1 MRILVPHI
9 LLVED
14 DAILR
19 AEMCEY
25 LTRRNNSVRA
35 CGSVAEASQALRE
48 RQPDVVVADVNLPDG
63 DGAVFC
69 MAHARQHP
77 KTRWLL
83 MSGDPALVNRSQRLK
98 REPDAPPFSVMSK
111 PVPMHYVV
119 EFVRLAM
126 MANGNAAT

>member
-1 MRILVPHI
+1 VTTPHI

-14 DAILR
+14 DELLR
-19 AEMCEY
+19 AEMKEY
-25 LTRRNNSVRA
+25 LVRRNNSVRA
-35 CGSVAEASQALRE
+35 CGTVAEASQALRE

-77 KTRWLL
+77 RTKWLL
-83 MSGDPALVNRSQRLK
+83 MSGDPALLTRSAKLK
-98 REPDAPPFSVMSK
+98 RDPDAPPFSVMAK

-126 MANGNAAT
+126 MAQPTR